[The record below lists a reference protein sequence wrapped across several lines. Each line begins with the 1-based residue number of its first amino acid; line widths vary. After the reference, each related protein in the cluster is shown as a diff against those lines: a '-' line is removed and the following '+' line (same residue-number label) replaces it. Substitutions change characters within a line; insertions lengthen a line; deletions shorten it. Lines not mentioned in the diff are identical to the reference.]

1 MADIFHVQV
10 EDCYSL
16 VGDRKLLDTWRQA
29 LEEIKRKNN
38 NESQVWLTIQP
49 SVREYINNMIPV
61 VKTNVIRFF

>member
-49 SVREYINNMIPV
+49 SVREYTNNMIPV

>member
-38 NESQVWLTIQP
+38 NESQMWLTIQP
-49 SVREYINNMIPV
+49 SVREYTNNMIPV